1 MKKYDN
7 FCAALKNLE
16 DIFLYKE
23 PYDNVTITGL
33 VGLYEICLEQAWKMM
48 KELLEEHGFES
59 AATGSPKFIIK
70 TAYQASMIT
79 EEELWLNA
87 LRTRNNVAH
96 SYNREIAL
104 DIVRQV
110 KGRYYEM
117 LCTLKQD
124 IEREWL

>member
-7 FCAALKNLE
+7 FCTALKNLE

-33 VGLYEICLEQAWKMM
+33 VGLYEICFEQAWKMM

-87 LRTRNNVAH
+87 LRARNNVAH

>member
-1 MKKYDN
+1 
-7 FCAALKNLE
+7 
-16 DIFLYKE
+16 
-23 PYDNVTITGL
+23 
-33 VGLYEICLEQAWKMM
+33 M

-87 LRTRNNVAH
+87 LRARNNVAH

>member
-1 MKKYDN
+1 
-7 FCAALKNLE
+7 
-16 DIFLYKE
+16 
-23 PYDNVTITGL
+23 
-33 VGLYEICLEQAWKMM
+33 
-48 KELLEEHGFES
+48 
-59 AATGSPKFIIK
+59 
-70 TAYQASMIT
+70 MIT

-87 LRTRNNVAH
+87 LRARNNVAH